1 MIPPLQTSKVCQL
14 ASVLAGLA
22 WFCVYPPVECQ
33 SLMNL
38 PSRPSRA
45 IKAAPSV
52 ARQKPLVTGS
62 LPHATVLK
70 SLAKALPWK
79 AACGEEISQAV
90 RSSALPAWFEKQR
103 QKMSARPSVSGRP
116 VLNESLTGWT
126 WETLGSSTS
135 DDELS
140 RLMALAP
147 NAKSSARSITRI
159 GKVNQPA
166 ALLAS
171 IAATRAFTLPE
182 LLVALE
188 TLFKFSNEIAPDDFS
203 ILFARSF
210 ESSPPVIDPRPDVV
224 AAQFEAH
231 LLRSLVYAETMKG
244 TADMESAAKDLASD
258 LKSHTD
264 TDGTPHAELLPVLSS
279 WLAVHVR
286 AAAYVNAKASRPGK
300 WSGRVR
306 NLTSGAHLELLAAVL
321 EESARL
327 IRQDGQMA
335 HSIHKFSAI
344 RHVYQAASQFLA
356 FPPKSAAQGLAKQH
370 ATASKGRSATETR
383 SSSSEFASS
392 QSDWAHTAV
401 LKAGWEA
408 TQAACTIAYHKPWP
422 DVDLSTGNTTLIRGS
437 CGIEAST
444 PAGQLELADGWS
456 CVCWNADEDGD
467 YAELQMIGPERLFL
481 ERQNYLSRSQG
492 FALFGE
498 ILRGKSAGEY
508 ALKTSLPISP
518 ELTVESDRLTRE
530 WQLKKQG
537 KLVGRVFP
545 LELPQQKIYST
556 PHTVEPHDG
565 NLVFQ
570 YKAQGKAVYAVCV
583 VVWDAKLLKRPAIW
597 RKLTVTEDSRI
608 VRDDEGVGYRLQLG
622 SFQLVVYRSLKP
634 TEYPR
639 AVLGHHTAKET
650 LIGSLDTKTGDVTP
664 LLLVE

>member
-1 MIPPLQTSKVCQL
+1 
-14 ASVLAGLA
+14 
-22 WFCVYPPVECQ
+22 
-33 SLMNL
+33 MNL

-62 LPHATVLK
+62 LPHATVLEN
-70 SLAKALPWK
+70 LAMALPWQG
-79 AACGEEISQAV
+79 AYGAEISEAV

-103 QKMSARPSVSGRP
+103 QKMSARPSGSGKP
-116 VLNESLTGWT
+116 VWNEPLTGWT
-126 WETLGSSTS
+126 WETLGGSTS
-135 DDELS
+135 HDELS
-140 RLMALAP
+140 RVVVASP
-147 NAKSSARSITRI
+147 KAKSSPRSITRI

-182 LLVALE
+182 SLVALE
-188 TLFKFSNEIAPDDFS
+188 TLFKFSNEIAPEDFS

-210 ESSPPVIDPRPDVV
+210 ESSAPVIDLRPDVV
-224 AAQFEAH
+224 AAQFEVH
-231 LLRSLVYAETMKG
+231 LLRCLVYGETMEE

-300 WSGRVR
+300 WSAGRVR
-306 NLTSGAHLELLAAVL
+306 SLTSSTHLELLAAVL

-344 RHVYQAASQFLA
+344 RHVYQVASLFLV
-356 FPPKSAAQGLAKQH
+356 FPPRSAAQGLAKQH
-370 ATASKGRSATETR
+370 TTASKGRSATETR

-401 LKAGWEA
+401 LRAGWEA

-422 DVDLSTGNTTLIRGS
+422 EVDLSTGTTTLIRGS

-481 ERQNYLSRSQG
+481 ERQNYLSRSHG

-498 ILRGKSAGEY
+498 ILRGKSTGEY

-545 LELPQQKIYST
+545 LALPQQKIYST

-570 YKAQGKAVYAVCV
+570 YTAHGKAVYGVSV

-622 SFQLVVYRSLKP
+622 SFQLVIYRSLKP

-639 AVLGHHTAKET
+639 AVLGHHTGKET